1 MLKEISFNSYSL
13 FGITSTSRRL
23 QFKGSTPLDKYPS
36 NPPFGLRLATST
48 VVSARAAD
56 DLSELQAKFADLTI
70 TTARD
75 DITKAW
81 TNVHAYMTS
90 EAPARQ
96 CSKPT
101 ANALL
106 EDILFIIK
114 HTQTADPFLSQQQV
128 RVFALSAGC
137 FQSVPAQQRVYDL
150 RSLIFAALP
159 ISSAFDSSPRFQ
171 SDKVARTLCKCALY
185 L

>member
-75 DITKAW
+75 DIKITKDVISL
-81 TNVHAYMTS
+81 TQNNVY
-90 EAPARQ
+90 EN
-96 CSKPT
+96 CV
-101 ANALL
+101 N
-106 EDILFIIK
+106 
-114 HTQTADPFLSQQQV
+114 
-128 RVFALSAGC
+128 
-137 FQSVPAQQRVYDL
+137 
-150 RSLIFAALP
+150 
-159 ISSAFDSSPRFQ
+159 
-171 SDKVARTLCKCALY
+171 
-185 L
+185 